1 MSVIVRSWDKFFTY
15 KFIHIDAAGMEVAV
29 SLAEELPEDAEKL
42 IVDQEWLAMSVES
55 ILKGDPDA
63 PETLARVFISFRSA
77 IKSGLRGMNQLDEAL
92 LATIEIIYLQS
103 SAHTAALKLYVLAQ
117 EGHVRIEDEP
127 LNVLGA
133 AIARS
138 RAGAE
143 RERIKARGR
152 ERRA

>member
-1 MSVIVRSWDKFFTY
+1 
-15 KFIHIDAAGMEVAV
+15 MEVGV
-29 SLAEELPEDAEKL
+29 SLADELPECGDKL
-42 IVDQEWLAMSVES
+42 IVDREWLAMSVES

-63 PETLARVFISFRSA
+63 PETLARLFISFRYA

-92 LATIEIIYLQS
+92 LAAIEVIYLQS
-103 SAHTAALKLYVLAQ
+103 RTHVAALKLYVLAQ
-117 EGHVRIEDEP
+117 EGQLRVEDEP

-138 RAGAE
+138 RASAE

-152 ERRA
+152 ARRRA

>member
-1 MSVIVRSWDKFFTY
+1 
-15 KFIHIDAAGMEVAV
+15 MEVAV
-29 SLAEELPEDAEKL
+29 SLADELPGDDEKL
-42 IVDQEWLAMSVES
+42 IVDQEWLAGAVES

-63 PETLARVFISFRSA
+63 PKTLARVFISFRDA
-77 IKSGLRGMNQLDEAL
+77 IRSGLRGLNQLDEAL
-92 LATIEIIYLQS
+92 PATIEIIYLQS
-103 SAHTAALKLYVLAQ
+103 RAHAAALKLYVLAQ
-117 EGHVRIEDEP
+117 EGQVRIEDEP

-152 ERRA
+152 ARRRA

>member
-1 MSVIVRSWDKFFTY
+1 M
-15 KFIHIDAAGMEVAV
+15 
-29 SLAEELPEDAEKL
+29 SLADELPGDDEKL
-42 IVDQEWLAMSVES
+42 TVDEEWLARSVES

-63 PETLARVFISFRSA
+63 PETLARVFITFRVA

-92 LATIEIIYLQS
+92 LAAIETIYLQS
-103 SAHTAALKLYVLAQ
+103 RAHVAALKLYVLEQ

-138 RAGAE
+138 RASAE
-143 RERIKARGR
+143 RETGKTCGRAR
-152 ERRA
+152 RRA